1 MINISMLDLRTNSKK
16 LLKELKKKENIT
28 LTYRGKAIGTIQ
40 PIVEES
46 DWIEDPLSHFIN
58 NLPSSPKKTRKSSI
72 TNSEIDSI
80 LYGI

>member
-1 MINISMLDLRTNSKK
+1 MKNISMLGLRTNSKK
-16 LLKELKKKENIT
+16 LLKELEKKEDIT
-28 LTYRGKAIGTIQ
+28 LTYRGKAIGTIH
-40 PIVEES
+40 PVVEES

-72 TNSEIDSI
+72 TNSQIDTI